1 MQQSQQSLTW
11 DERLHHRDQLRDARY
26 AALADA
32 EGFPIICFA
41 LEALGVR
48 LLRCKGDLGKY
59 QIELAKLAK
68 ESEVLIHIAPTNP
81 AYFSSFNSLFDL
93 VNTARNDAMHT
104 GVYARHATAAAIDL
118 CIALEEALMTEQQ
131 NPRTQ
136 VSDFMVKS
144 PVTIEKW
151 QLVAYARQL
160 MLTHSFSYLPVFYE
174 GKWKILSEISLAK
187 FLRSDGIWKEKI
199 ALPIDLAINQG
210 LKLYDAI
217 VVSPSDLISGLI
229 DNDDIYATK
238 AFWLVRDADRQDR
251 LCGVLTPFELM

>member
-1 MQQSQQSLTW
+1 MW
-11 DERLHHRDQLRDARY
+11 H
-26 AALADA
+26 
-32 EGFPIICFA
+32 
-41 LEALGVR
+41 
-48 LLRCKGDLGKY
+48 
-59 QIELAKLAK
+59 AKK
-68 ESEVLIHIAPTNP
+68 P
-81 AYFSSFNSLFDL
+81 SS
-93 VNTARNDAMHT
+93 RP
-104 GVYARHATAAAIDL
+104 
-118 CIALEEALMTEQQ
+118 C
-131 NPRTQ
+131 
-136 VSDFMVKS
+136 S
-144 PVTIEKW
+144 P
-151 QLVAYARQL
+151 
-160 MLTHSFSYLPVFYE
+160 SFSYLPVFYE